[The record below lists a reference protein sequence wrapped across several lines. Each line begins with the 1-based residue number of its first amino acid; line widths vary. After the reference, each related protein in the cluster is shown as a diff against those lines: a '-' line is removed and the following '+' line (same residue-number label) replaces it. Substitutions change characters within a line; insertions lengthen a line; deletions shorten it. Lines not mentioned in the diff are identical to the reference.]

1 MAVFFSGST
10 LLDQVVVVAFLRV
23 LAVVGLGLTAP
34 GHPALTHPDRRQL
47 PRQTH
52 THIYIAPKI

>member
-23 LAVVGLGLTAP
+23 LAVVGLGQTVP

-52 THIYIAPKI
+52 THTFI

>member
-23 LAVVGLGLTAP
+23 LAVVGLALTVP

-52 THIYIAPKI
+52 THIYIASKI